1 MASMNHHYTEL
12 QDSYL
17 FRTIDAK
24 VSDYLKENP
33 QAELLKLGIGDVTL
47 PLPAASIQ
55 ALHQAVDE
63 QAKKETFQGYQ
74 AEAGSAFFRQAV
86 QDYYQSRGITLDQSE
101 IFVSSGAKDDLADLL
116 DIFARGMKALV
127 LEPAYPA
134 YVDANVISGNTVLH
148 LPSSADDGFAP
159 LPDPSIDADVVYLC
173 SPNNPTGAVYSREKL
188 EAWVAWAQ
196 EKQAVIIF
204 DAAYEAFIQDPAI
217 PHSIY
222 EIEGAKDCAIE
233 VCSFSK
239 TAGFTGTRC
248 GFTLVPQALMR
259 EGVSL
264 NALWVR
270 NRTTKT
276 NGISYILQH
285 AAAAALSPEGR
296 AQCQENI
303 AIYQQ
308 NARIIMEALESAN
321 VWYCGGKNAP
331 YIWMRCP
338 GKLSSWDFFD
348 KLLTQEQVVG
358 TPGSGF
364 GECGEGYFRLTAF
377 NTPEKTREAAKRL
390 ARLCRALQ

>member
-188 EAWVAWAQ
+188 AAWVAWAQ

-222 EIEGAKDCAIE
+222 EIDGAKDCAIE

-308 NARIIMEALESAN
+308 NACIIMEALESAN

>member
-33 QAELLKLGIGDVTL
+33 QTELLKLGIGDVTL

>member
-33 QAELLKLGIGDVTL
+33 QTELLKLGIGDVTL

-188 EAWVAWAQ
+188 AAWVAWAQ

>member
-33 QAELLKLGIGDVTL
+33 QTELLKLGIGDVTL

-222 EIEGAKDCAIE
+222 EIDGAKDCAIE

>member
-33 QAELLKLGIGDVTL
+33 QKELLKLGIGDVTL